1 MSGMRGQPTSTTEV
15 GGADMVSLGHLARA
29 DSSRPTL
36 GQIAKSSGIF
46 LWRNKSFSVGLILIM
61 IALTCCLFA
70 PWLAPHDPTEQ
81 NVKSRLAPPF
91 WVGGEDYQP
100 QYILGTDQ
108 VGRDLLS
115 RIIFGIRTSLIISFS
130 AVAVAVLIGVT
141 VGLLAGFFSPGWIDS
156 VLMRITDVQL
166 AFPFI
171 VLAISILTLVRPSIP
186 LIIVVLSLAA
196 WPLYARVIRA
206 IIITEKNADYV
217 TAAQAMGASDRRVI
231 INYIAR
237 NVIPPVFIVATIDIA
252 TMAVFEALLSFIQLG
267 VQPPGISLGNIMA
280 DGKNYIA
287 MAWWIT
293 GLPGFAILFAVLG
306 FNLVG
311 DSLQSYIDPRLR
323 R

>member
-1 MSGMRGQPTSTTEV
+1 
-15 GGADMVSLGHLARA
+15 
-29 DSSRPTL
+29 
-36 GQIAKSSGIF
+36 
-46 LWRNKSFSVGLILIM
+46 VGLALVV
-61 IALTCCLFA
+61 IALTCGIFA
-70 PWLAPHDPTEQ
+70 PWVAPHDPLEQ
-81 NVKSRLAPPF
+81 DMKSRLAAPF
-91 WVGGEDYQP
+91 WIGGEEYQP

-115 RIIFGIRTSLIISFS
+115 RIIFGIRTSLIISFA

-141 VGLLAGFFSPGWIDS
+141 VGLLAGFFSPGWIDT
-156 VLMRITDVQL
+156 VLMRITDIQL

-171 VLAISILTLVRPSIP
+171 VLAISILTLVRPSVP

-196 WPLYARVIRA
+196 WPLYARVIRS

-217 TAAQAMGASDRRVI
+217 TAAQAMGASDGRVI
-231 INYIAR
+231 VNYIAR
-237 NVIPPVFIVATIDIA
+237 NAIPPVFIVATIDIA

-311 DSLQSYIDPRLR
+311 DALQSYIDPKLR